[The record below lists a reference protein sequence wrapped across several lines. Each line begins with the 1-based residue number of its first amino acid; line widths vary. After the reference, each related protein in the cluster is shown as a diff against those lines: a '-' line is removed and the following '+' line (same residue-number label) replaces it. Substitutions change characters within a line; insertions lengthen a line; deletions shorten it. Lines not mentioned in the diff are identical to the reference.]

1 MLYASILLPNLA
13 IDAAVIDGRD
23 AASAFVVIDGPLQR
37 RHVLA
42 ASMAAQAFGIRCGQS
57 LAAAQALCPSLHC
70 TPFDAEATTRLREAV
85 ASIAYGYSEC
95 VSTREA
101 DAVTLEIGA
110 SLRYFGGW
118 PKLARGLRRQL
129 RRLGLQHRL
138 GVAATPLASLLA
150 AVERDGR
157 IVDDQGM
164 SVLLRDIPL
173 PRARLDA
180 KTVTMLEAMGL
191 RRLDEVLALPRAG
204 LRRRFSADLLDH
216 LDRLIGQR
224 ADPLQP
230 WRPAEQF
237 SAGLELDA
245 EVHAVSAILF
255 PLRRYL
261 QQLAAFLAC
270 RDGGVQRFELK
281 LLHSR
286 GEPTV
291 ICIAMANP
299 ERDAQRLFE
308 LARLKLDRIEVA
320 TPIIGLRV
328 FADELPPFVPLR
340 GDLFERSATALNTW
354 QSLTDRLRARLGDT
368 VLITPIEQADHRPEK
383 AWSVAIGA
391 RVGHIDCGPRPLWLL
406 PRPIPLRDRALRVLS
421 GPERIESGWW
431 DDDQAGRDYYVLE
444 TSLGQRAWAFREAG
458 QQEGPWL
465 LHGWF
470 A

>member
-1 MLYASILLPNLA
+1 MLYASILLPHLA

-23 AASAFVVIDGPLQR
+23 AASAFALIDGPQQR
-37 RHVLA
+37 RHVHA
-42 ASMAAQAFGIRCGQS
+42 ASAAAQAAGIHCGQA
-57 LAAAQALCPSLHC
+57 LAAAQALLPSLQ
-70 TPFDAEATTRLREAV
+70 TAAFDAEATLRLRDAV
-85 ASIAYGYSEC
+85 ASIAYGYSEL

-118 PKLARGLRRQL
+118 PRLARGLRRQL
-129 RRLGLQHRL
+129 RQLGLQHRL
-138 GVAATPLASLLA
+138 GVASTPLASLLA
-150 AVERDGR
+150 AVDKDGR
-157 IVDDQGM
+157 IVDAHGLRA
-164 SVLLRDIPL
+164 LLQDLPL
-173 PRARLDA
+173 ARARLGEA
-180 KTVTMLEAMGL
+180 AVTMFEAMGL

-204 LRRRFSADLLDH
+204 LRRRFGAPLLDH
-216 LDRLIGQR
+216 LDRLSGQR

-237 SAGLELDA
+237 SAALELDA
-245 EVHAVSAILF
+245 EVHTTTAILF

-270 RDGGVQRFELK
+270 RDGGVQRFEIS
-281 LLHSR
+281 LLHNR

-291 ICIAMANP
+291 LDIAMATP
-299 ERDAQRLFE
+299 ERDAQRLFD
-308 LARLKLDRIEVA
+308 LARLKLDRIQVA
-320 TPIIGLRV
+320 TPITGLRV

-340 GDLFERSATALNTW
+340 GDLFERSATTLDSW
-354 QSLTDRLRARLGDT
+354 QSLTDRLRARLGDQ
-368 VLITPIEQADHRPEK
+368 VLETPVEQADHRPEK
-383 AWSVAIGA
+383 AWTAAPGA

-444 TSLGQRAWAFREAG
+444 TSLGQRAWAFRLAG
-458 QQEGPWL
+458 QQHGPWL

>member
-13 IDAAVIDGRD
+13 IDGALIDGHD
-23 AASAFVVIDGPLQR
+23 ASAAFVLIDGPLQR

-42 ASMAAQAFGIRCGQS
+42 TSIGAQATGIRSGQS
-57 LAAAQALCPSLHC
+57 LAAAQALCPTLQAI
-70 TPFDAEATTRLREAV
+70 PFDAEATARLRNAV
-85 ASIAYGYSEC
+85 ASIAYAYSEQ
-95 VSTREA
+95 VSIRET
-101 DAVTLEIGA
+101 DAVIVEIGA

-150 AVERDGR
+150 ATDRDGR
-157 IVDDQGM
+157 IVDDKGL
-164 SVLLRDIPL
+164 SALLRDIPL
-173 PRARLDA
+173 ADARLDA

-191 RRLDEVLALPRAG
+191 RRLDELLALPRAG
-204 LRRRFSADLLDH
+204 LRRRFSGDLLDH
-216 LDRLIGQR
+216 LDRLMGQR

-245 EVHAVSAILF
+245 EVHTTTAILF

-270 RDGGVQRFELK
+270 RDGGVQRFELS

-291 ICIAMANP
+291 IRIAMANP
-299 ERDAQRLFE
+299 ERNAQRLFD

-320 TPIIGLRV
+320 SPIIGLRV
-328 FADELPPFVPLR
+328 FADQLPPFVPLR
-340 GDLFERSATALNTW
+340 GDLFERSAAALNTW
-354 QSLTDRLRARLGDT
+354 QSLTDRLRARLGDE
-368 VLITPIEQADHRPEK
+368 VLMTPIEQADHRPEK
-383 AWSVAIGA
+383 AWSGVPDA
-391 RVGHIDCGPRPLWLL
+391 RVSHIDCGPRPLWLL
-406 PRPIPLRDRALRVLS
+406 PRPIPLRDRAPRVLS

-458 QQEGPWL
+458 QQQGPWL

>member
-1 MLYASILLPNLA
+1 MLYATILLPDLA
-13 IDAAVIDGRD
+13 IDGAILDGLD
-23 AASAFVVIDGPLQR
+23 ASRAFVLIDGPLQR
-37 RHVLA
+37 RHVVA
-42 ASMAAQAFGIRCGQS
+42 ASNAARAAGIHHGQS
-57 LAAAQALCPSLHC
+57 LAAAQALLRSLHAA
-70 TPFDAEATTRLREAV
+70 PFDAEATARLRAAV
-85 ASIAYGYSEC
+85 ASIAYAYSEQ
-95 VSTREA
+95 VAIRET

-118 PKLARGLRRQL
+118 PKLARSLRRQL

-150 AVERDGR
+150 AADRDGR
-157 IVDDQGM
+157 IIDDKGM
-164 SVLLRDIPL
+164 RVLLRDTPL
-173 PRARLDA
+173 AGARLDA
-180 KTVTMLEAMGL
+180 RAVTMLEAMGL

-204 LRRRFSADLLDH
+204 LRRRFGADLMDH
-216 LDRLIGQR
+216 LDRLVGQR

-245 EVHAVSAILF
+245 EVHATAAILF

-261 QQLAAFLAC
+261 QQLAAFLSC
-270 RDGGVQRFELK
+270 RDGGVQRFELS

-291 ICIAMANP
+291 LNVAMASP

-308 LARLKLDRIEVA
+308 LARLKLDRVEVA
-320 TPIIGLRV
+320 SPIIGLRV
-328 FADELPPFVPLR
+328 RADELPPFVPLR
-340 GDLFERSATALNTW
+340 GDLFERSATALNSW
-354 QSLTDRLRARLGDT
+354 QALTDRLRARLGDE
-368 VLITPIEQADHRPEK
+368 VLMTPIEQADHRPEK
-383 AWSVAIGA
+383 AWSAAPGA

-406 PRPIPLRDRALRVLS
+406 PRPIPLRDRAPRVLS

-458 QQEGPWL
+458 QQHGPWL